1 MFSLIYVPKSKNPSR
16 FSGRLQKIH
25 KLRKK
30 PGGAA
35 PRKERL
41 KERDNCDK
49 IKKKTVPKG
58 R

>member
-1 MFSLIYVPKSKNPSR
+1 MLSLIYVPKSKNPSR

-30 PGGAA
+30 TGRRRS
-35 PRKERL
+35 RKERL
-41 KERDNCDK
+41 TGRENCDK